1 MSNPYWR
8 LFERTGLVESYLL
21 YKYAGR
27 TAKLASKAGEG
38 ARREFAE
45 FGEEFARPKQG
56 AGRADRPEGRTELS
70 PPDASDA

>member
-27 TAKLASKAGEG
+27 SARLASKAGEDSRG
-38 ARREFAE
+38 ELVEFAE
-45 FGEEFARPKQG
+45 EYPRPRRKV
-56 AGRADRPEGRTELS
+56 GRTDRPEGRAELL
-70 PPDASDA
+70 PPDADA